1 MNQYIIPFSQNDPR
15 LFSSMSQAFSLV
27 DLGKRLL
34 DAAKNGDVDEVSNL
48 INGGAPFTTDW
59 LGISPLHFSAM
70 NGHLSTCEALLKAGI
85 SRDARTKVDRTPL
98 HLAAQEGHADI
109 VELLLKNGADLEA
122 KDMLRMTAL
131 HWAAERGH
139 SPVVQVLMRY
149 GANVHLQ
156 NKFEMTPLEIAEAKG
171 HTDARDA
178 MLNTQLDVISSVGKM
193 AAPSD
198 NFADANAFILT
209 DEETLIPAAPPAD
222 EVTVVTALPSS
233 EETAAAVASVIPC
246 QEMPDSCPVPSPTEV
261 KREPEEEEEG
271 EDTKKALGEWSEAV
285 RQFTEDTMDTI
296 LEKSQT
302 AEVSRDS
309 ATSMNQYFGGIK
321 SEGQLLEDIAVP
333 SPCPADPDVLT
344 ASKKEPVEDESSQ
357 NMLVVE
363 TPDGRLLYVRQGEEF
378 GTTGLGIFA
387 EDGTAIEDESL
398 LQQVVSAIA
407 AFPSQTTEP
416 TLETESSTKK
426 DLSENGIAS
435 NASPHVSDHSALSA
449 RSPSTKTADFESILP
464 ENDKKDILAQL
475 AQFASD
481 HSQMGS
487 SLCIDGFCDFPSKE
501 AMFQWFSSHGLLI
514 TDFPSR
520 SNFTVSILYDGTEQ
534 SLQASYDPD
543 YGSITFAHPCTD
555 QQE

>member
-1 MNQYIIPFSQNDPR
+1 MCRY
-15 LFSSMSQAFSLV
+15 
-27 DLGKRLL
+27 
-34 DAAKNGDVDEVSNL
+34 AALPLN
-48 INGGAPFTTDW
+48 PQ

-193 AAPSD
+193 AAPGD

-233 EETAAAVASVIPC
+233 EETETAMAASAITSQEASNSCSLPC
-246 QEMPDSCPVPSPTEV
+246 PIV
-261 KREPEEEEEG
+261 KREPEEED
-271 EDTKKALGEWSEAV
+271 DTKKTLGEWSEAV
-285 RQFTEDTMDTI
+285 RQLTDNSMDTI
-296 LEKSQT
+296 LENSQ
-302 AEVSRDS
+302 AELSRDS
-309 ATSMNQYFGGIK
+309 DASTDQYFGGIK
-321 SEGQLLEDIAVP
+321 SEGPLLDDMAVP
-333 SPCPADPDVLT
+333 SPCPVDADVL
-344 ASKKEPVEDESSQ
+344 AACKGDAVEDESNQ
-357 NMLVVE
+357 NMVSIECVLCLFSILWNDPVTVVAVLLVIRIDSLCAFPLVVE

-378 GTTGLGIFA
+378 GTTSLAIFT

-407 AFPSQTTEP
+407 AFPAQSP
-416 TLETESSTKK
+416 PETEMNAKNG
-426 DLSENGIAS
+426 LSGNGIA
-435 NASPHVSDHSALSA
+435 VSDSPVSNHSACRNGPLS
-449 RSPSTKTADFESILP
+449 PTTKDANLEPIP
-464 ENDKKDILAQL
+464 VEGDKKDILDQL
-475 AQFASD
+475 AQFAAD
-481 HSQMGS
+481 RSQLGS
-487 SLCIDGFCDFPSKE
+487 SLCIDV
-501 AMFQWFSSHGLLI
+501 
-514 TDFPSR
+514 TT
-520 SNFTVSILYDGTEQ
+520 N
-534 SLQASYDPD
+534 QASKTLLL
-543 YGSITFAHPCTD
+543 GSSYIANLHIYYLLVHRSTSQDVPVLGRCFRESVQPIVS
-555 QQE
+555 QSY

>member
-1 MNQYIIPFSQNDPR
+1 
-15 LFSSMSQAFSLV
+15 
-27 DLGKRLL
+27 
-34 DAAKNGDVDEVSNL
+34 
-48 INGGAPFTTDW
+48 
-59 LGISPLHFSAM
+59 M

-156 NKFEMTPLEIAEAKG
+156 NKFEMTPLEIAVAKG

-178 MLNTQLDVISSVGKM
+178 MLNNQLDVISSVGKM

-233 EETAAAVASVIPC
+233 EETEAAVASVITS
-246 QEMPDSCPVPSPTEV
+246 QEASVSCPVPSPMAE
-261 KREPEEEEEG
+261 REGEEEE

-285 RQFTEDTMDTI
+285 RQLTEDGMDTI
-296 LEKSQT
+296 LEKSQ
-302 AEVSRDS
+302 AELSRDS
-309 ATSMNQYFGGIK
+309 SACTDQYFGDVK
-321 SEGQLLEDIAVP
+321 SAEHLLEDIAVP

-344 ASKKEPVEDESSQ
+344 ACKGDAVEDESSQ

-378 GTTGLGIFA
+378 GTTSLAIFA

-398 LQQVVSAIA
+398 LQQVVNAIA
-407 AFPSQTTEP
+407 AFATQNTQSPPQTEP
-416 TLETESSTKK
+416 
-426 DLSENGIAS
+426 
-435 NASPHVSDHSALSA
+435 SAQN
-449 RSPSTKTADFESILP
+449 E
-464 ENDKKDILAQL
+464 
-475 AQFASD
+475 
-481 HSQMGS
+481 
-487 SLCIDGFCDFPSKE
+487 
-501 AMFQWFSSHGLLI
+501 
-514 TDFPSR
+514 
-520 SNFTVSILYDGTEQ
+520 
-534 SLQASYDPD
+534 
-543 YGSITFAHPCTD
+543 
-555 QQE
+555 

>member
-1 MNQYIIPFSQNDPR
+1 MVSF
-15 LFSSMSQAFSLV
+15 
-27 DLGKRLL
+27 
-34 DAAKNGDVDEVSNL
+34 DV
-48 INGGAPFTTDW
+48 
-59 LGISPLHFSAM
+59 
-70 NGHLSTCEALLKAGI
+70 
-85 SRDARTKVDRTPL
+85 TPL
-98 HLAAQEGHADI
+98 FISIPQGLAI
-109 VELLLKNGADLEA
+109 KTIELLLQSKYDEKEDRL
-122 KDMLRMTAL
+122 
-131 HWAAERGH
+131 GH
-139 SPVVQVLMRY
+139 AQVLQLLNFCLRTY
-149 GANVHLQ
+149 FTFDETIYERVNG
-156 NKFEMTPLEIAEAKG
+156 TPMSSSIPGYIAEAVLQRLESLVFQHHKPKFCVQNEDDTFAFIDRG
-171 HTDARDA
+171 HLKTFKEHLNAVLPDMRFTMEEEENNKLPFLDVLVYRKDCDRLKTKVFRKATNA
-178 MLNTQLDVISSVGKM
+178 MQLLNFNSNHPISHKRSCNTQLDVISSVGKM

-416 TLETESSTKK
+416 TLGTESSTKN

-435 NASPHVSDHSALSA
+435 NPSPLVSDHSASSA
-449 RSPSTKTADFESILP
+449 RSPNTKTADLESILP

-487 SLCIDGFCDFPSKE
+487 SLCID
-501 AMFQWFSSHGLLI
+501 
-514 TDFPSR
+514 
-520 SNFTVSILYDGTEQ
+520 
-534 SLQASYDPD
+534 DPD

>member
-1 MNQYIIPFSQNDPR
+1 
-15 LFSSMSQAFSLV
+15 MSQAFSLV

-198 NFADANAFILT
+198 DFADANAFILT

-233 EETAAAVASVIPC
+233 EETAAAVASVITC
-246 QEMPDSCPVPSPTEV
+246 QEAPDSCPLPSPIRV
-261 KREPEEEEEG
+261 KREAEEEPEEG

-285 RQFTEDTMDTI
+285 RQLTEDTMDTI

-302 AEVSRDS
+302 AGVSRDS
-309 ATSMNQYFGGIK
+309 ATTMDQYFGGIK

-344 ASKKEPVEDESSQ
+344 ACKKEPVEDESSQ

-378 GTTGLGIFA
+378 GATGLGIFA

-407 AFPSQTTEP
+407 AFPSQTTQP
-416 TLETESSTKK
+416 TLATESSTKN
-426 DLSENGIAS
+426 DLSEDGIAA
-435 NASPHVSDHSALSA
+435 NASPPVSDNSASSA
-449 RSPSTKTADFESILP
+449 PSPSTKTADLESIPP

-475 AQFASD
+475 ALFAAD
-481 HSQMGS
+481 RSQIGS

-501 AMFQWFSSHGLLI
+501 AMLQWFSSHGLLI

-543 YGSITFAHPCTD
+543 YGSITFAHLCTD